1 MISRMMQ
8 NRSVPCDAVLPHVL
22 YRNLPEALSWLTKA
36 FGFKECYRYGDPL
49 SGAQVY
55 LGKAYIMVSHVR
67 EDAATPNELG
77 YGTQLLT
84 IFIDDIEAHYEAAK
98 RGGARIIE
106 EPHETCYGEWQYA
119 ALDCEGHKWLFS
131 RHARDVSPE
140 QWGATMAQH

>member
-1 MISRMMQ
+1 MLE

-22 YRNLPEALSWLTKA
+22 YRNLPEALTWLTKT
-36 FGFKECYRYGDPL
+36 FGFQERYRYGDPI
-49 SGAQVY
+49 SGAQLY
-55 LGKAYIMVSHVR
+55 LGKAYVMVSRGR
-67 EDAATPNELG
+67 EGAATPEDLG

-84 IFIDDIEAHYEAAK
+84 IFIEDVDGHYDASK
-98 RGGARIIE
+98 RAGARIVE

-140 QWGATMAQH
+140 EWGATMAQS